1 VSNLKLKFKLQ
12 ERSAFDSTRKILAIL
27 QYREG
32 RVIPR
37 KDIQEGFYNWLASG
51 RTFDDDW
58 PDFVD
63 RARRLGN
70 VVSPLVEEPLL
81 GLPPLKFAE
90 IQEHI

>member
-1 VSNLKLKFKLQ
+1 LH
-12 ERSAFDSTRKILAIL
+12 
-27 QYREG
+27 YRER

-37 KDIQEGFYNWLASG
+37 EDIQEGFYNWLASG

-63 RARRLGN
+63 HSRKLGIA
-70 VVSPLVEEPLL
+70 VSPPVEEPLL
-81 GLPPLKFAE
+81 GLPPPKSAE